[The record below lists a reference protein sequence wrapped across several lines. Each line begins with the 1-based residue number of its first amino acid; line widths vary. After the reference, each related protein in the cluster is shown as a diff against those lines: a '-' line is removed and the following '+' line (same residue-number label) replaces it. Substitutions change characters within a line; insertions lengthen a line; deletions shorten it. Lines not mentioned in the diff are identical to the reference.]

1 MDLDVHRQIRNLKLS
16 VCALTVICSLL
27 AFSAF
32 TPNETR
38 PRFEEIDVERI
49 NIVESDGRLRMVLSN
64 QARQHPGIVNGK
76 IIPREN
82 PRPPGILFFN
92 HLGDEMGGLIFGA
105 NGEIGHFGS
114 LTFDKVRNDQTIG
127 FRHLEGDNGRYS
139 TGIEMWQQPDL
150 PADVVAAKY
159 AAASSITDEKARRAA
174 IESLRQNNELTTN
187 RLFLG
192 KARDNSLLLQ
202 MADIKG
208 RTRITVQVAPDGT
221 PKLEFLGEDGELLYS
236 LPPASA
242 AESAPPTNPK

>member
-192 KARDNSLLLQ
+192 KARDNSVLLQ